1 MIQPSSTSASQ
12 AVYVYEIPTRLW
24 HGLNALVI
32 VALIVTGYFIASPLA
47 SVGGEASDHFLMGYI
62 RFVHFTAGYLL
73 AIGLLFRLY
82 WAYAGNEHARQIFL
96 PPLLSKNFWQGV
108 WHEILWYAFL
118 VKEPNKYIGH
128 NPLAVLS
135 MHFIFI
141 WGALFMI
148 LTGFALYG
156 EGEGQGSWQ
165 YTFFSSWVLP
175 VLGGS
180 QSVHSWHH
188 LIMWLIVCFVLIHI
202 YVAVREDKLSR
213 QSMLS
218 TMVTGW
224 RTFKDDKPADDI
236 HQP

>member
-32 VALIVTGYFIASPLA
+32 VALIVTGYLIASPLA

-96 PPLLSKNFWQGV
+96 PPLLSRNFWQGV
-108 WHEILWYAFL
+108 WHEILWYAFF

-165 YTFFSSWVLP
+165 YTLFSSWVLP
-175 VLGGS
+175 VFGGS